1 MFGPYAPTS
10 AHLAT
15 GPHQRI
21 GFVYDTDTDTAEEL
35 ANEMTDTLSLNPDQV
50 ATIRTKIEG
59 QLCKWSSV
67 DVAGS

>member
-1 MFGPYAPTS
+1 MCRS
-10 AHLAT
+10 A

-35 ANEMTDTLSLNPDQV
+35 ANEMTETLSLNPDQV

-59 QLCKWSSV
+59 QLHKW
-67 DVAGS
+67 GSGSIADS